1 MKTIEIIWSTDDVMM
16 QAEIMNIEITEEQ
29 ADAILENVLHYHDA
43 SVGIN
48 WDVLDFHIDNYIE
61 ENNKSNG

>member
-16 QAEIMNIEITEEQ
+16 QADIMNIDLTEEQ

-48 WDVLDFHIDNYIE
+48 WDVLDFHIDNYID
-61 ENNKSNG
+61 ENNK

>member
-16 QAEIMNIEITEEQ
+16 QAEIMNIELTEEQ

-48 WDVLDFHIDNYIE
+48 WDVLDFHIEDFLDKL
-61 ENNKSNG
+61 NK

>member
-48 WDVLDFHIDNYIE
+48 WDVLDFHI
-61 ENNKSNG
+61 ENFIDKLNEK

>member
-43 SVGIN
+43 SLGIN
-48 WDVLDFHIDNYIE
+48 WDVLDFHI
-61 ENNKSNG
+61 ENFIDKLNEK

>member
-16 QAEIMNIEITEEQ
+16 QADIMNIDLTEEQ